1 MYFNVIIQ
9 RAQSIDIYRSTYI
22 KFYKLI
28 YRDKRLPGLQQK
40 VQDGGMQ
47 TKKLFGVTD
56 NRDTVSLV
64 HAYLDSRQCTLSV
77 SSLLYINNSSLKY
90 EKNLPLQ

>member
-40 VQDGGMQ
+40 V
-47 TKKLFGVTD
+47 
-56 NRDTVSLV
+56 
-64 HAYLDSRQCTLSV
+64 
-77 SSLLYINNSSLKY
+77 
-90 EKNLPLQ
+90 